1 MESKR
6 VKSKCG
12 ELHEEEEARTKKVC
26 VSPRERIVNDGGKE
40 CITCEYKHSS
50 STILHFAASNVA
62 SICGVHEYADV
73 RGDFIEH
80 LYQGLDEML
89 QEDAQVLSLQ
99 LVSIDT
105 ELGDLIAR
113 TGKNIGEQLNKVLR
127 WTKRREGKTN
137 RKELSGLTK
146 SVETLLK
153 KATREKLLNAGEA
166 DEIRSSMRGRLAKSL
181 GNRNESLAIQTY
193 ERQRGCLVRQC
204 NEEMFCL
211 NFSPVDDIT
220 DIEEMENAINRAN
233 DEQPD
238 PKLPYFRLFGKID
251 GMTDVLV
258 VEEGEDGEWRMEP
271 IVIEVKNRVNGFRD
285 PPPVYDQIQ
294 TTVYMKMLDCRQ
306 ADLIQCITDDRAKVH
321 VSRITLDDP
330 PLHTGAA
337 WKDILVPRMFKYA
350 QVIYKVRSNPML
362 RLAILNSE
370 EEAQRNI
377 ILDLCPWLS

>member
-26 VSPRERIVNDGGKE
+26 VLPRERIVNDGGKE
-40 CITCEYKHSS
+40 SITCEYKHSS

-62 SICGVHEYADV
+62 S
-73 RGDFIEH
+73 
-80 LYQGLDEML
+80 
-89 QEDAQVLSLQ
+89 
-99 LVSIDT
+99 
-105 ELGDLIAR
+105 
-113 TGKNIGEQLNKVLR
+113 
-127 WTKRREGKTN
+127 
-137 RKELSGLTK
+137 
-146 SVETLLK
+146 
-153 KATREKLLNAGEA
+153 
-166 DEIRSSMRGRLAKSL
+166 
-181 GNRNESLAIQTY
+181 
-193 ERQRGCLVRQC
+193 
-204 NEEMFCL
+204 
-211 NFSPVDDIT
+211 
-220 DIEEMENAINRAN
+220 
-233 DEQPD
+233 
-238 PKLPYFRLFGKID
+238 RLFGKID